1 MTRWYSQKFLPG
13 VIRIEQR
20 TGGIQ
25 SVLHTFAL
33 REHFLVAFVI
43 FISGQARATILVR
56 PKDTPDEAKSIP

>member
-33 REHFLVAFVI
+33 REHFFVAFVL
-43 FISGQARATILVR
+43 FISGQGEGHHIGQTQGH
-56 PKDTPDEAKSIP
+56 S